1 MEPFIIQNL
10 ETLFCLLLF
19 EVVQL
24 IISTDC
30 SSRLSL
36 SQCFSKK
43 INKPLGISR
52 FWYYERL
59 HFLTE
64 SNKSLFLRGLK
75 ASIFVKKVLTFATL
89 FFIGP
94 RTTSLVKCIHLWFV
108 RHALIHN
115 FRPKILALL
124 HIVINNY
131 SHELDINDQWTV
143 WSRFD

>member
-1 MEPFIIQNL
+1 MRHPINKIVARSGFFLTKMEGFKPLKKI
-10 ETLFCLLLF
+10 LLLLSVRKCAFHNIKIWKYPMVCCYF

-64 SNKSLFLRGLK
+64 SNKSILLRGLK
-75 ASIFVKKVLTFATL
+75 SSIYVKKDMNLQHYSLLDPAQQAWLT
-89 FFIGP
+89 
-94 RTTSLVKCIHLWFV
+94 C
-108 RHALIHN
+108 
-115 FRPKILALL
+115 
-124 HIVINNY
+124 
-131 SHELDINDQWTV
+131 
-143 WSRFD
+143 